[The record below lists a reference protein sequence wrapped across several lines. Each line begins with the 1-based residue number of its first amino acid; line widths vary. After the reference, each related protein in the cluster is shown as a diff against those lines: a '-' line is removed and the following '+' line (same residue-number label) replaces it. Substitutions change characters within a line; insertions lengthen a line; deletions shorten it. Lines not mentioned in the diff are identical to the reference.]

1 MSGTD
6 LPDLIDTSLPVD
18 QIGVHVARFRR
29 RSKLKVADLARRVGV
44 SGSLISQIEH
54 GQSRPSVAT
63 LFALAEALEVPVD
76 EFFGRSSPNDG
87 SGATSEG
94 TTHAVRPQ
102 PDDGMPPQDR
112 TGSDRFLVRR
122 SERPTIEIEGGVHW
136 ERLTPNRLEFCEFL
150 ELVYAPRAESNPV
163 LYRHPGIEL
172 VLVLSGRFDITIGF
186 ERYRLRAGDS
196 IWFPS
201 TSPHRYVNP
210 TDEEARAV
218 TVILSDVGPSLES
231 G

>member
-1 MSGTD
+1 MSGTG
-6 LPDLIDTSLPVD
+6 LPDLNDKPLPVD

-29 RSKLKVADLARRVGV
+29 RSKLKVSDLARRVGV

-63 LFALAEALEVPVD
+63 LFALAEALDVPVD
-76 EFFGRSSPNDG
+76 EFFGRSSPNNG
-87 SGATSEG
+87 SGTASEG
-94 TTHAVRPQ
+94 TTPPIAPL
-102 PDDGMPPQDR
+102 PGDGTPPQDR
-112 TGSDRFLVRR
+112 AGSDRFLVRR
-122 SERPTIEIEGGVHW
+122 SERPTIEIEGGVQW

-150 ELVYAPRAESNPV
+150 ELVYAPRAESNPI

-172 VLVLSGRFDITIGF
+172 VLVLAGRFDITIGF
-186 ERYRLRAGDS
+186 ERYTLDAGDS

-201 TSPHRYVNP
+201 TFPHRYVNP

-218 TVILSDVGPSLES
+218 TVILPDLGPSVES